1 MKFFLYPVFWV
12 FTMVSCG
19 IICSSLDENNILFF
33 ALIGVS
39 LIQFFLIILFLVSKK
54 SINRMLQSCL
64 ILVLFFSCGYFLN
77 FLHINNLGYHTKIH
91 EHRGIKFTGK
101 VDECN
106 YSISGYAK
114 VVLEVNSYIENN
126 QFKSLNAKLFL
137 IINDPNQTISQGEN
151 IVVFTELEKIKSD
164 ETPGAF
170 DVKNYWN
177 RKGIQYMGFV
187 QNENFKKINKVSFLN
202 LTQLLNSFR
211 SKLLSALE
219 NDLSG
224 QAASLAKGF
233 LLGDRSDIDSQM
245 LSKFSSTGAMHIL
258 AVSGL
263 HIGILVQLLTK
274 CLSLFSRFISKY
286 QAVIFALILVWI
298 YAALTGLSAS
308 VVRSVVMFT
317 ILSLS
322 TLTGRRYIDINSL
335 FFSAILI
342 LLWNPSFLYDV
353 GFQLSY
359 AALFGIFILYPEFV
373 KLITF
378 KNKWVM
384 MAYEGTMVGIAA
396 QITTLPLTLY
406 YFHQFPNY
414 FIVTNLALMAFSFV
428 ILLVGCVLFVFYWV
442 VPLKIFLS
450 YILQKVFLFMIFII
464 TKISA
469 LPYAVASGFEL
480 NWLQV
485 IVLYLI
491 IIALIYFYANKNNR
505 LFNGILFLSFFQ
517 FSSLFYS
524 RYQNLVNEKLF
535 ILPGKQAL
543 SVVRHNSMNY
553 FIYARNSG
561 GNVPNKIKKIAQN
574 FSSVYPGKSEF
585 YNLYDLE
592 KVASINTSFPL
603 EIKNNYNFIQLQ
615 LRNKTVR
622 MYKSDRPNNT
632 SNPLNNFKPFYYPLN
647 SLKEL
652 NFSLK

>member
-33 ALIGVS
+33 TLIGVS

-54 SINRMLQSCL
+54 SINRILQSCV
-64 ILVLFFSCGYFLN
+64 ILVLFFCCGYFLN

-202 LTQLLNSFR
+202 ITQLLNSFR

-359 AALFGIFILYPEFV
+359 AALFGIFILYPELV

-480 NWLQV
+480 NWVQV

-505 LFNGILFLSFFQ
+505 LFNGVLFLSFFQ
-517 FSSLFYS
+517 FSSLIYS

-535 ILPGKQAL
+535 ILPGKQPL

-622 MYKSDRPNNT
+622 MYKSDRSKNT
-632 SNPLNNFKPFYYPLN
+632 SNSLNNFKSFYYPLN

>member
-33 ALIGVS
+33 TLIGVS
-39 LIQFFLIILFLVSKK
+39 LIQLFFIIIFLVNNK
-54 SINRMLQSCL
+54 SINRMLQSCV

-91 EHRGIKFTGK
+91 ENRGIKFTGK

-126 QFKSLNAKLFL
+126 QFKSLNSKLFL

-187 QNENFKKINKVSFLN
+187 QNENFKKINKISFLN
-202 LTQLLNSFR
+202 ITQLLNSFR

-359 AALFGIFILYPEFV
+359 AALFGIFILYPELV

-480 NWLQV
+480 NWVQV

-517 FSSLFYS
+517 FSSLIYS

-535 ILPGKQAL
+535 ILPGKQPL

-622 MYKSDRPNNT
+622 MYKSDRSKNT
-632 SNPLNNFKPFYYPLN
+632 SNSLNNFKSFYYPLN